1 MQENN
6 VKNENEN
13 VKGGLM
19 VINNDIEE
27 NVINKTTLDLN
38 NEEDVDLLI
47 DTLNGECDHKLVD
60 CVDKVINVVNV
71 YTQSRKY
78 EEYDDEA
85 GELVTRW
92 KHILILFDDKNESYV
107 TGSGSAYRSANTIFT
122 LKGRPTRENPI
133 KMKAIRV
140 DAKEKGHQYLKL
152 TIAK

>member
-6 VKNENEN
+6 VKNEEL
-13 VKGGLM
+13 KGGLM
-19 VINNDIEE
+19 VINNEIDE

-47 DTLNGECDHKLVD
+47 DTLNGECDHKLLD

-85 GELVTRW
+85 GEVVTRW

-107 TGSGSAYRSANTIFT
+107 TGSSSAYRSANTIFS
-122 LKGRPTRENPI
+122 LKGKPTRENPI
-133 KMKAIRV
+133 KLKVIRT
-140 DAKEKGHQYLKL
+140 DAKEKGHQYLKI